1 MGGHSKGGSTVP
13 RIPRDA
19 DNDYTREA
27 AERRL
32 AFVREQ
38 TGTPMPHTG
47 HYSIDPDVL
56 RGNIEHFSG
65 VVQMP
70 LGFAGPLLVNG
81 EHAQGEFYVPM
92 ATTEGTLVA
101 SYNRGMRLTREAGG
115 ITTTVVDDAMQRA
128 PVFLFRDAREARAFG
143 AWVNEHFEDIK
154 AAAETTTR
162 SGKLRDIE
170 HYPASRMLYLRF
182 NYTTGDAAGQNMC
195 GKATLAACHW
205 IQQNYRPGEKLE
217 YYLSGN
223 MDTDKKHS
231 AVNAMHCRGKKVV
244 AEITIPD
251 ALLRERMR
259 VSAEQLFATRRVS
272 QFGSLIAGAVYNGVH
287 PANGIASVFI
297 ATGQDEA
304 NVAGIPRGLHLR
316 RGHALRR
323 LLLLH
328 HPAVPDRRHLRRRH
342 GPAHAEGVPGGPG
355 LLRPGQGPQARRDR
369 RGDGAVRG
377 TLPGRGG
384 GGRGVGV
391 EPRAVRPQPLTAPR
405 RIRRGRPQ
413 AARRRT
419 RRQPSGGR
427 VTPKRASVCASVSR
441 GWSPAK
447 A

>member
-38 TGTPMPHTG
+38 TGTLMPHTG

-304 NVAGIPRGLHLR
+304 NVAES
-316 RGHALRR
+316 HA
-323 LLLLH
+323 
-328 HPAVPDRRHLRRRH
+328 AFTY
-342 GPAHAEGVPGGPG
+342 AEVTPS
-355 LLRPGQGPQARRDR
+355 
-369 RGDGAVRG
+369 GDYYYSI
-377 TLPGRGG
+377 TLPSLIVATYGG
-384 GGRGVGV
+384 GTGLPTQKECLEALGCYGLGKAPKLAEIVAATVLCGELSLGAAVVAEEWVSSHEQFGRN
-391 EPRAVRPQPLTAPR
+391 R
-405 RIRRGRPQ
+405 
-413 AARRRT
+413 
-419 RRQPSGGR
+419 
-427 VTPKRASVCASVSR
+427 
-441 GWSPAK
+441 
-447 A
+447 